1 MTTMS
6 AAQLII
12 MAIIIVALMGV
23 WLSLVFLA
31 SREPRRARRAP
42 AGTPPGGPAGGVP
55 REGTALVPPPRRPGD
70 EGAIGQ
76 VPDHAVESEPDR
88 VPPSR
93 S

>member
-12 MAIIIVALMGV
+12 MAVIIVALMGV

-31 SREPRRARRAP
+31 GREPRRLHQVP
-42 AGTPPGGPAGGVP
+42 AGMPPDGQAGGVS

-70 EGAIGQ
+70 EDAIGQ
-76 VPDHAVESEPDR
+76 VPDHAIESEPDR

-93 S
+93 A